1 MDTVVMKEIIMAEGD
16 NTDYIHGELYETSF
30 ETGSHINTI
39 FTKNRWKG
47 KVKITIEKLKEVK
60 NV

>member
-1 MDTVVMKEIIMAEGD
+1 MVTKEVIYAEGD
-16 NTDYIHGELYETSF
+16 GSDYLHSELYETAFDSDNF
-30 ETGSHINTI
+30 RHTI

-47 KVKITIEKLKEVK
+47 KVKITIEKLKEMK